1 MPQQHKSAS
10 ELAHVV
16 ANGLANGLATE
27 AIDAEANGTPQ
38 APATPVRS
46 RAQHV
51 LLAVSMVLIGLN
63 LRPVFSSVSA
73 LLPEIMA
80 GTGMNASGAS
90 LLTSI
95 PILCL
100 GLFAPLA
107 PRLAMRFG
115 TEKALL
121 GILLLLLAGSAL
133 RGTGSVAWLFI
144 ASGMAGAAIAMGNVL
159 MPGLVKRD
167 FSATAGL
174 MTGLYTMAVCAGAAA
189 AAGLTLPMAH
199 ALGDR
204 WDLALAAWAI
214 PVLLVAALW
223 APQALRAGRAR
234 NATGGRHIGLRVR
247 GLWRDKLAWQVTL
260 YMGLQSGLAYA
271 MMGWLA
277 PILRDRGLDGVTA
290 GWVIS
295 ASVMTQVVAC
305 LLLPSFAIRLRNQSV
320 LNVVLALVAGICLLA
335 MLYAP
340 LTWVWPIA
348 VLLGLAQGGLF
359 SVCMTLIVL
368 RTPDAHVAAQLSS
381 MAQSVGYLVA
391 STGPFLIG
399 RLHEWTGSYGGAAWV
414 FIGMSLGAAW
424 FGFGAGRSM
433 LVKAQVTPV

>member
-1 MPQQHKSAS
+1 MPQPHKTAGALANDLAS
-10 ELAHVV
+10 
-16 ANGLANGLATE
+16 NLANGLATE
-27 AIDAEANGTPQ
+27 AVDAEANGTPQ
-38 APATPVRS
+38 APPTPVRS

-51 LLAVSMVLIGLN
+51 LLGISMVLIGLN

-80 GTGMNASGAS
+80 GTGMSAGGAS

-167 FSATAGL
+167 FSAKAGL

-189 AAGLTLPMAH
+189 AAGLTLPLSH

-204 WDLALAAWAI
+204 WDLALAAWAL
-214 PVLLVAALW
+214 PVILVAALW
-223 APQALRAGRAR
+223 TPQALRAGRA
-234 NATGGRHIGLRVR
+234 AGGRHTGLRVR

-271 MMGWLA
+271 VMGWLA

-295 ASVMTQVVAC
+295 ASVMTQVFAC
-305 LLLPSFAIRLRNQSV
+305 LLLPSFAIRLRNQSL
-320 LNVVLALVAGICLLA
+320 LNVVLALLAGVCLLA
-335 MLYAP
+335 MLFAP

-348 VLLGLAQGGLF
+348 VVLGLAQGGLF

-381 MAQSVGYLVA
+381 MAQSVGYLIA
-391 STGPFLIG
+391 STGPFMIG

-414 FIGMSLGAAW
+414 FIVTSLGAAW
-424 FGFGAGRSM
+424 FGFGAGRAM
-433 LVKAQVTPV
+433 LVKAQVTQV